1 MENKFV
7 VSAAPH
13 LHDRTSVSFVMWQV
27 VIALIPALIAAVYF
41 FGIQSLL
48 LTLYG
53 GFAAMAAE
61 ALIQKFRKKPITIM
75 DGSAFLTGMLVA
87 FNLNAGT
94 PWWLTVV
101 GSVFAIAIGKHAFG
115 GLGMNPMNPA
125 LLGRAFV
132 LASWPTMVTA
142 GWIPTL
148 KNSINGIN
156 MADIPIP
163 NLQAISPKAY
173 TLLTSATPLN
183 VAKSMRDTTFVQT
196 MTTNP
201 VQNSQL
207 HDLIQ
212 NSLVNFQNLQNL
224 FWGNIGGSFG
234 EVSAFALLFGALWL
248 IHNHIIE
255 WRIPLSYIITV
266 FVLGFLIDG
275 MSISN
280 ALFQVLAGGLV
291 LGAFYMATDPV
302 TSPMTKK
309 GRVIFGIGCGIV
321 TMFIRFKGGYPEGV
335 CYAILLMN
343 IAVPLIDKYT
353 VPRAF
358 GEVKK

>member
-13 LHDRTSVSFVMWQV
+13 LHDRTTLSYVMWQV

-41 FGIQSLL
+41 FGLQALL

-53 GFAAMAAE
+53 GFAAMGTE
-61 ALIQKFRKKPITIM
+61 ALIQKSRKKPVTIM

-94 PWWLTVV
+94 PWWLTIV

-115 GLGMNPMNPA
+115 GLGMNPFNPA

-132 LASWPTMVTA
+132 LASWPTLVTA
-142 GWIPTL
+142 GWIKTKL
-148 KNSINGIN
+148 GSINGIKLS
-156 MADIPIP
+156 DIPIDS
-163 NLQAISPKAY
+163 LQTISPKAH

-183 VAKSMRDTTFVQT
+183 VAKSMRDSTFVQT
-196 MTTNP
+196 MTTDQALNGRI
-201 VQNSQL
+201 
-207 HDLIQ
+207 HDLIHTALT
-212 NSLVNFQNLQNL
+212 SFHNLQNL

-234 EVSAFALLFGALWL
+234 EVSAFALLLGALWL

-255 WRIPLSYIITV
+255 WRIPLSYVLTV
-266 FVLGFLIDG
+266 FVIALAVGGL
-275 MSISN
+275 SISD
-280 ALFQVLAGGLV
+280 ALFQVLAGGLI
-291 LGAFYMATDPV
+291 LGAFFMATDPV

-309 GRVIFGIGCGIV
+309 GRIIFGIGCGV
-321 TMFIRFKGGYPEGV
+321 LTMFIRMKGGYPEGV
-335 CYAILLMN
+335 CYSILLMN